1 MTGSEQIPSRNPVQ
15 RRRLPVVVDVAGA
28 PYERGFQHGRQCGDL
43 IARYPDLLA
52 EILEDEGPLRGLV
65 AAGAKPSRERLFAE
79 ARAFLPG
86 LTAFAPHLVEEVRG
100 IADGAQRPFD
110 EVLLVN
116 VRGEVLG
123 LIASP
128 ARTAGAGDAC
138 TAFAV
143 GPGSRG
149 SSVLAG
155 QNLDQDPRNG
165 DLLIVLR
172 VEPDEGPAM
181 LMCSFAGLVGYPGLN
196 AAGVAVFQ
204 NALSTSVWRGDG
216 MPHYFMKRVL
226 LKQQSVADCVAVMRR
241 SRVCSSG
248 NYVLADRHGLLD
260 VELTPDGLATVEASD
275 GVLVHAN
282 HFLDPDLTLDDV
294 LLPRLPDSASRV
306 ARLRELVANE
316 QPRTGLHS
324 LQAAMSDHA
333 GYPTSICRHEERM
346 VTIASMIAEP
356 ERGYLHVA
364 AGNPCAWAYET
375 YALEA

>member
-1 MTGSEQIPSRNPVQ
+1 MTGPEKILSRNTPR
-15 RRRLPVVVDVAGA
+15 RRRLPVVDVAGA

-43 IARYPDLLA
+43 IARYPELLA
-52 EILEDEGPLRGLV
+52 EIIEDEGHLRGLE
-65 AAGAKPSRERLFAE
+65 AGAARLGRDRLFAE
-79 ARAFLPG
+79 ASAFLPS
-86 LTAFAPHLVEEVRG
+86 LTAFAPHLIEEVRG

-116 VRGEVLG
+116 VRAGVLG

-128 ARTAGAGDAC
+128 VPTVGADDAC
-138 TAFAV
+138 TAFAI
-143 GPGSRG
+143 GPDENGG
-149 SSVLAG
+149 GAVLAG

-172 VEPDEGPAM
+172 VEPDEGLAM

-204 NALSTSVWRGDG
+204 NALSTSVWRRAG

-226 LKQQSVADCVAVMRR
+226 LEQQSVADCLAVMRR

-248 NYVLADRHGLLD
+248 NYVLADRRGLLD
-260 VELTPDGLATVEASD
+260 VELTPDGLALVEASD

-282 HFLDPDLTLDDV
+282 HFVDADLTLDDV
-294 LLPRLPDSASRV
+294 LLPRLPDSPSRV
-306 ARLRELVANE
+306 ARLRELVAHE
-316 QPRTGLHS
+316 QPRAGLHS
-324 LQAAMSDHA
+324 LQAALSDHA

-356 ERGYLHVA
+356 ERGYLHVT

-375 YALEA
+375 YTLAA